1 MLDDEAT
8 KRTQQIQLL
17 LSWCLT
23 KCDATLRRNH
33 FYRFLQVWQ
42 WKRQPT
48 RFRHSTY
55 QGMYHMEPIWIYMPL
70 VTALS
75 GVLYQGH
82 VTAALIITAFT
93 STSGRPSAMESLQRT
108 AGQSCPPNCPHINIK
123 ATPITST
130 FKFRHSN
137 FWDAFWDLEVPKL
150 NCYYFFWIYF
160 GITKGHQKD
169 SCPRNKAKASS
180 HWLELAHAF
189 VTWSGRISQD
199 LIGIRCMW
207 LRYPIGTYTRV
218 I

>member
-1 MLDDEAT
+1 METPTHKVPTFNVSRNVPYGTHMDLYAPRHCPQRRFVPRSCDSSVDHHRIHLHLWEAFSHGKPPT
-8 KRTQQIQLL
+8 N
-17 LSWCLT
+17 SWAIL
-23 KCDATLRRNH
+23 
-33 FYRFLQVWQ
+33 
-42 WKRQPT
+42 
-48 RFRHSTY
+48 
-55 QGMYHMEPIWIYMPL
+55 
-70 VTALS
+70 
-75 GVLYQGH
+75 
-82 VTAALIITAFT
+82 
-93 STSGRPSAMESLQRT
+93 
-108 AGQSCPPNCPHINIK
+108 PPNCPHINIK